1 MILFSCC
8 IFLEKSWV
16 HNTTQQLLVLGTQHQ
31 LMKLWMLVVG
41 YTTTNCTKVGCWVH
55 NNQQISDVVL
65 CCVGSCWY
73 NPCLVSPYQM
83 DFGSWEGGILSS
95 PRWGEVEKSTPLL
108 ANQLRV
114 VGLVRLP
121 LKNLFSTTLMF
132 TGRLLQPSD
141 QWPQIQCLPWQ
152 RNGKE
157 IRWTSGEWKRI
168 LVFRWKEGHLLR
180 AMASRWKRGV
190 GNRN

>member
-73 NPCLVSPYQM
+73 NPCLSIN
-83 DFGSWEGGILSS
+83 DLSH
-95 PRWGEVEKSTPLL
+95 EKTSI
-108 ANQLRV
+108 AY
-114 VGLVRLP
+114 
-121 LKNLFSTTLMF
+121 
-132 TGRLLQPSD
+132 
-141 QWPQIQCLPWQ
+141 
-152 RNGKE
+152 E
-157 IRWTSGEWKRI
+157 IW
-168 LVFRWKEGHLLR
+168 VFRQNQAKTQLNPE
-180 AMASRWKRGV
+180 K
-190 GNRN
+190 

>member
-73 NPCLVSPYQM
+73 NPCLITCEAKP
-83 DFGSWEGGILSS
+83 
-95 PRWGEVEKSTPLL
+95 PEKNSFSCQESF
-108 ANQLRV
+108 AF
-114 VGLVRLP
+114 
-121 LKNLFSTTLMF
+121 NLDS
-132 TGRLLQPSD
+132 
-141 QWPQIQCLPWQ
+141 
-152 RNGKE
+152 
-157 IRWTSGEWKRI
+157 
-168 LVFRWKEGHLLR
+168 
-180 AMASRWKRGV
+180 
-190 GNRN
+190 

>member
-73 NPCLVSPYQM
+73 NPCLV
-83 DFGSWEGGILSS
+83 ILNQSEELVVCIMIENVFTNYFWAHHIIV
-95 PRWGEVEKSTPLL
+95 RLRTPLAL
-108 ANQLRV
+108 LIPKGISAYYLIP
-114 VGLVRLP
+114 LLSYPVRKDCRYCQIAEP
-121 LKNLFSTTLMF
+121 CTFLFSTEATLSML
-132 TGRLLQPSD
+132 TN
-141 QWPQIQCLPWQ
+141 C
-152 RNGKE
+152 
-157 IRWTSGEWKRI
+157 
-168 LVFRWKEGHLLR
+168 
-180 AMASRWKRGV
+180 
-190 GNRN
+190 

>member
-73 NPCLVSPYQM
+73 NPCL
-83 DFGSWEGGILSS
+83 I
-95 PRWGEVEKSTPLL
+95 KS
-108 ANQLRV
+108 
-114 VGLVRLP
+114 GY
-121 LKNLFSTTLMF
+121 KNLKKSAKVVEMPIFLMQF
-132 TGRLLQPSD
+132 
-141 QWPQIQCLPWQ
+141 LPM
-152 RNGKE
+152 
-157 IRWTSGEWKRI
+157 
-168 LVFRWKEGHLLR
+168 H
-180 AMASRWKRGV
+180 
-190 GNRN
+190 

>member
-41 YTTTNCTKVGCWVH
+41 YTTTNCTKDGCWVH

-73 NPCLVSPYQM
+73 NPCLNKSLQKVIKMSYSSYLDRTDPRLVNW
-83 DFGSWEGGILSS
+83 DFS
-95 PRWGEVEKSTPLL
+95 
-108 ANQLRV
+108 V
-114 VGLVRLP
+114 V
-121 LKNLFSTTLMF
+121 
-132 TGRLLQPSD
+132 
-141 QWPQIQCLPWQ
+141 
-152 RNGKE
+152 
-157 IRWTSGEWKRI
+157 
-168 LVFRWKEGHLLR
+168 
-180 AMASRWKRGV
+180 
-190 GNRN
+190 

>member
-73 NPCLVSPYQM
+73 NPCLNQADCKYFLLQDLDEVSVMREQLAETNAQVARLQAINAEANTKIENLTQTLLLM
-83 DFGSWEGGILSS
+83 EKRLTL
-95 PRWGEVEKSTPLL
+95 VE
-108 ANQLRV
+108 NQLKV
-114 VGLVRLP
+114 
-121 LKNLFSTTLMF
+121 T
-132 TGRLLQPSD
+132 
-141 QWPQIQCLPWQ
+141 
-152 RNGKE
+152 
-157 IRWTSGEWKRI
+157 
-168 LVFRWKEGHLLR
+168 
-180 AMASRWKRGV
+180 V
-190 GNRN
+190 GN

>member
-73 NPCLVSPYQM
+73 NPCLT
-83 DFGSWEGGILSS
+83 FSS
-95 PRWGEVEKSTPLL
+95 VPVHQLL
-108 ANQLRV
+108 VKAINY
-114 VGLVRLP
+114 
-121 LKNLFSTTLMF
+121 FF
-132 TGRLLQPSD
+132 
-141 QWPQIQCLPWQ
+141 
-152 RNGKE
+152 
-157 IRWTSGEWKRI
+157 
-168 LVFRWKEGHLLR
+168 
-180 AMASRWKRGV
+180 
-190 GNRN
+190 

>member
-73 NPCLVSPYQM
+73 NPCLCRNKICHFVYPSR
-83 DFGSWEGGILSS
+83 
-95 PRWGEVEKSTPLL
+95 RWQFTTKSTYLFL
-108 ANQLRV
+108 QSCMRNILQNISMSEQHKEVQTVTQLRA
-114 VGLVRLP
+114 RR
-121 LKNLFSTTLMF
+121 SAT
-132 TGRLLQPSD
+132 
-141 QWPQIQCLPWQ
+141 
-152 RNGKE
+152 
-157 IRWTSGEWKRI
+157 IRVSSHGCGW
-168 LVFRWKEGHLLR
+168 
-180 AMASRWKRGV
+180 A
-190 GNRN
+190 

>member
-73 NPCLVSPYQM
+73 NPCLLQ
-83 DFGSWEGGILSS
+83 FGSNVDFNQFLVSFDF
-95 PRWGEVEKSTPLL
+95 LL
-108 ANQLRV
+108 ASEIIIFDYFLIIFDYYYAWGKCLLIEMV
-114 VGLVRLP
+114 V
-121 LKNLFSTTLMF
+121 S
-132 TGRLLQPSD
+132 
-141 QWPQIQCLPWQ
+141 
-152 RNGKE
+152 E
-157 IRWTSGEWKRI
+157 
-168 LVFRWKEGHLLR
+168 
-180 AMASRWKRGV
+180 
-190 GNRN
+190 

>member
-73 NPCLVSPYQM
+73 NPCLLPISYSEELFPKWGTYVYPAGFRLCMQ
-83 DFGSWEGGILSS
+83 DEFGI
-95 PRWGEVEKSTPLL
+95 
-108 ANQLRV
+108 
-114 VGLVRLP
+114 
-121 LKNLFSTTLMF
+121 F
-132 TGRLLQPSD
+132 TY
-141 QWPQIQCLPWQ
+141 
-152 RNGKE
+152 
-157 IRWTSGEWKRI
+157 
-168 LVFRWKEGHLLR
+168 F
-180 AMASRWKRGV
+180 
-190 GNRN
+190 

>member
-73 NPCLVSPYQM
+73 NPCL
-83 DFGSWEGGILSS
+83 FG
-95 PRWGEVEKSTPLL
+95 RD
-108 ANQLRV
+108 
-114 VGLVRLP
+114 
-121 LKNLFSTTLMF
+121 LFSFETIYAHLK
-132 TGRLLQPSD
+132 SD
-141 QWPQIQCLPWQ
+141 ALTAQWCAV
-152 RNGKE
+152 KE
-157 IRWTSGEWKRI
+157 
-168 LVFRWKEGHLLR
+168 
-180 AMASRWKRGV
+180 
-190 GNRN
+190 

>member
-1 MILFSCC
+1 MNKRKTLEAEMILFSCC

-73 NPCLVSPYQM
+73 NPCLVLGCGSDIFSYASFQYENFSKIKVSWGQKSRGTQTFCASSSEC
-83 DFGSWEGGILSS
+83 FGSFNRVSGI
-95 PRWGEVEKSTPLL
+95 
-108 ANQLRV
+108 
-114 VGLVRLP
+114 
-121 LKNLFSTTLMF
+121 
-132 TGRLLQPSD
+132 
-141 QWPQIQCLPWQ
+141 
-152 RNGKE
+152 
-157 IRWTSGEWKRI
+157 
-168 LVFRWKEGHLLR
+168 
-180 AMASRWKRGV
+180 
-190 GNRN
+190 

>member
-73 NPCLVSPYQM
+73 NPCLVLKSK
-83 DFGSWEGGILSS
+83 
-95 PRWGEVEKSTPLL
+95 GEISEFVSESCLE
-108 ANQLRV
+108 AGESIV
-114 VGLVRLP
+114 
-121 LKNLFSTTLMF
+121 LKHAF
-132 TGRLLQPSD
+132 D
-141 QWPQIQCLPWQ
+141 
-152 RNGKE
+152 NG
-157 IRWTSGEWKRI
+157 
-168 LVFRWKEGHLLR
+168 
-180 AMASRWKRGV
+180 
-190 GNRN
+190 

>member
-73 NPCLVSPYQM
+73 NPCLALGNFYVLYYRRAYTKN
-83 DFGSWEGGILSS
+83 FKAIGIT
-95 PRWGEVEKSTPLL
+95 RIDKKICLL
-108 ANQLRV
+108 
-114 VGLVRLP
+114 
-121 LKNLFSTTLMF
+121 
-132 TGRLLQPSD
+132 
-141 QWPQIQCLPWQ
+141 
-152 RNGKE
+152 
-157 IRWTSGEWKRI
+157 
-168 LVFRWKEGHLLR
+168 
-180 AMASRWKRGV
+180 
-190 GNRN
+190 

>member
-73 NPCLVSPYQM
+73 NPCLIVRYSGTVNKQ
-83 DFGSWEGGILSS
+83 GSRQE
-95 PRWGEVEKSTPLL
+95 
-108 ANQLRV
+108 
-114 VGLVRLP
+114 
-121 LKNLFSTTLMF
+121 TL
-132 TGRLLQPSD
+132 
-141 QWPQIQCLPWQ
+141 
-152 RNGKE
+152 
-157 IRWTSGEWKRI
+157 
-168 LVFRWKEGHLLR
+168 
-180 AMASRWKRGV
+180 
-190 GNRN
+190 